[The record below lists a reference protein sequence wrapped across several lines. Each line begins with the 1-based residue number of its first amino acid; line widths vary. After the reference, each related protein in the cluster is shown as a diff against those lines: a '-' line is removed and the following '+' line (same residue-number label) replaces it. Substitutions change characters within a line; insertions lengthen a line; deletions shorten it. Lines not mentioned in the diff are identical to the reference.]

1 MHVPWYMVKIL
12 KFKYKEKVFTSYQ
25 NKMFSNKKRII
36 LVPDFSSAILQ
47 DYEKIKKKNVYRLLR
62 RVTNGKFCV
71 WPRYHLSIKAKE
83 VHFQIW
89 NDFSREQ
96 KKTYVRLIFSYN
108 IIIENI
114 EINTIIRNRTVAQL
128 ENRSWEFTESERGNE
143 QNYEQVIKIKER
155 EKEQVIL

>member
-1 MHVPWYMVKIL
+1 MVKIL

-71 WPRYHLSIKAKE
+71 
-83 VHFQIW
+83 
-89 NDFSREQ
+89 
-96 KKTYVRLIFSYN
+96 
-108 IIIENI
+108 
-114 EINTIIRNRTVAQL
+114 
-128 ENRSWEFTESERGNE
+128 
-143 QNYEQVIKIKER
+143 
-155 EKEQVIL
+155 